1 MRSRVAARDERRDRV
16 DPGGPGLILDIFSEL
31 QRAVPP
37 GARRDASFERRVL
50 SDAIEQAKLADA
62 LGFGCWW
69 TLEHHGAPE
78 FSWSSAP
85 EMMLAAIAQHTE
97 RLRLGHSGVLAPF
110 RINHPLRVAERAAF
124 VDQLS
129 GGRLELGLA
138 RSGGTEWETFGVDP
152 DDSREQLE
160 EALRM
165 MPRMW
170 TEEAF
175 SWKSAHV
182 EIPERNVVPK
192 PLQDPHPPLWQT
204 STSPESFH
212 MAGRLG
218 VGVLATTLVSPL
230 DTLATLIGEYDRGL
244 AECASPAGHVI
255 NAARS
260 VFTFMHCAPTRD
272 EAIAS
277 GAAEAVLW
285 FINAAPSV
293 FHVPRATWIDAIR
306 GDLKDSAPTSD
317 AALDQPETYDDL
329 DLNDP
334 IPVIALLNR
343 QLAGKPIDPVEA
355 FEVMEPIESVVIGD
369 VEACEAKLRRY
380 AEIGCDRLMCLMQM
394 GGVSQESV
402 MRSIRLTG
410 EALLPTLS

>member
-1 MRSRVAARDERRDRV
+1 M
-16 DPGGPGLILDIFSEL
+16 ILDVFSEL
-31 QRAVPP
+31 QRAKPAGRPWGPKQEGQV
-37 GARRDASFERRVL
+37 F

-69 TLEHHGAPE
+69 TVEHHGAPE
-78 FSWSSAP
+78 FSYSSAP
-85 EMMLAAIAQHTE
+85 EMMLAVIAQHTE
-97 RLRLGHSGVLAPF
+97 RIHLGHSGVLAPF

-124 VDQLS
+124 LDQVS

-138 RSGGTEWETFGVDP
+138 RSGGTEWETFHIDP
-152 DDSREQLE
+152 ETAREQLR
-160 EALRM
+160 EALQM

-170 TEEAF
+170 APEPF
-175 SWKSAHV
+175 SWQSELV
-182 EIPERNVVPK
+182 SIPERDVVPK
-192 PLQDPHPPLWQT
+192 PLQEPHPPLWQT
-204 STSPESFH
+204 ATSPESFR
-212 MAGRLG
+212 MAGQLG
-218 VGVLATTLVSPL
+218 VGVLGTTLISPL
-230 DTLATLIGEYDRGL
+230 DTLSVLLAEYDRGL
-244 AECASPAGHVI
+244 AESEPVGAFV
-255 NAARS
+255 NAQRS
-260 VFTFMHCAPTRD
+260 VFTFMLCAETR
-272 EAIAS
+272 EQAIAS

-317 AALDQPETYDDL
+317 AALAAPELHDDL

-343 QLAGKPIDPVEA
+343 QLAGEKIDPVEA

-369 VEACEAKLRRY
+369 VASCEKKLARY
-380 AEIGCDRLMCLMQM
+380 QGVGCDRLMCLMQM

-402 MRSIRLTG
+402 LESLRITG
-410 EALLPTLS
+410 EELIPRLADG